1 MSLPSSGSTE
11 DNWDEFPWNHFP
23 GYTKSQR
30 VNKTVSWIWEYG
42 YDIQSVGDDNNRRW
56 VCRFCVKK
64 RKSPPH
70 NTSSTGTQNA
80 EKHLFR
86 EHETWDPT
94 GKREPPVKV
103 KEKTPSTSIA
113 TYLKLDA
120 HDPREQ
126 RIANSLVDNFQRTR
140 FQQLLVSWIVDA
152 QISFRQAENERFR
165 EMIEYLNPL
174 VSITQAHLSH
184 QTVRRRI
191 LEIYNSNKGYMVGLL
206 RNVRGKIN
214 ISFDGWRSRNRF
226 SFTGIVCFFLGKDD
240 LPQKLVLGIPEI
252 VARHTGENIAAE
264 VLSILRSYSIQEKI
278 GYFTLDNASNND
290 TAIEEI
296 GRALGFDGKRRRIR
310 CFGHIINLAVKA
322 LLFGHDA
329 DAFESEITAKGTID
343 AARHEAWRRKGPIGK
358 LHNFVVVIHKS
369 DVLTQLLRKLQQD
382 HFDRSTNPDG
392 KRKPKDTILDNLTR
406 WLSQLYM
413 IRRAIELR
421 PFLEQLWENQH
432 QEWESLVE

>member
-1 MSLPSSGSTE
+1 MTQGDQTNKQSAEIMSLPSSGSTK

-42 YDIQSVGDDNNRRW
+42 YDIQSIGDDNNRRW

-103 KEKTPSTSIA
+103 KEKTPSISIA

-126 RIANSLVDNFQRTR
+126 EIANSLVDNFQRTR

-191 LEIYNSNKGYMVGLL
+191 LEIYNSNTAYSFNYILL
-206 RNVRGKIN
+206 
-214 ISFDGWRSRNRF
+214 
-226 SFTGIVCFFLGKDD
+226 
-240 LPQKLVLGIPEI
+240 
-252 VARHTGENIAAE
+252 
-264 VLSILRSYSIQEKI
+264 
-278 GYFTLDNASNND
+278 
-290 TAIEEI
+290 
-296 GRALGFDGKRRRIR
+296 
-310 CFGHIINLAVKA
+310 
-322 LLFGHDA
+322 
-329 DAFESEITAKGTID
+329 
-343 AARHEAWRRKGPIGK
+343 
-358 LHNFVVVIHKS
+358 
-369 DVLTQLLRKLQQD
+369 
-382 HFDRSTNPDG
+382 
-392 KRKPKDTILDNLTR
+392 
-406 WLSQLYM
+406 
-413 IRRAIELR
+413 
-421 PFLEQLWENQH
+421 
-432 QEWESLVE
+432 